1 MSILEKCEKIF
12 IDFDGVV
19 VDSNH
24 FKEKA
29 IQKSIFALVGKN
41 QNSINA
47 INYFNINAGISRRKK
62 LLLFFSESEVLEIM
76 KIYASECNKFFAL
89 TNPTIGFKTFLESI
103 KSKNSLIKIY
113 ILSGGEKNEIK
124 FFLKKNKLLRF
135 FEEIL
140 GSEKSKSKHLENK
153 QVTKNDI
160 FIGDSKND
168 LKAST
173 KSGSKFI
180 LFEQYKSLK
189 SFPPEEQINDNVYIR
204 TKNFQTLINNF
215 LL

>member
-1 MSILEKCEKIF
+1 MNIFDQCKKIF

-29 IQKSIFALVGKN
+29 IQNSIFKLVGKN
-41 QNSINA
+41 QKSIDA
-47 INYFNINAGISRRKK
+47 INYFNINAGISRHKK
-62 LLLFFSESEVLEIM
+62 LSKFFSSSEIFKIM
-76 KIYASECNKFFAL
+76 KIYGSECNNFY
-89 TNPTIGFKTFLESI
+89 TMTSPTIGFNTFLESI
-103 KSKNSLIKIY
+103 KKTNCLIKIY

-124 FFLKKNKLLRF
+124 FFLEKNNLIKF

-140 GSEKSKSKHLENK
+140 GSEKSKSKHLEDK
-153 QVTKNDI
+153 QASENDI

-173 KSGSKFI
+173 KSGLKFI

-189 SFPPEEQINDNVYIR
+189 SFPSEEQINDNVYIR
-204 TKNFQTLINNF
+204 TKNFKTLIKHF